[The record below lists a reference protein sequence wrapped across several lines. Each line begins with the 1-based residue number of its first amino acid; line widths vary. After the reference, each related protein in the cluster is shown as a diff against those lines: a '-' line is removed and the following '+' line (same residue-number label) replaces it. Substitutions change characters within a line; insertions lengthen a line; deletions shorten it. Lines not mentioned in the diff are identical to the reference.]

1 MHQGIDWYMNYFPER
16 KYGNK
21 TVLFEKSAT
30 YFDKDLAPKRASRL
44 LKNAKLVVILISPS
58 DRAYS
63 WYQHMRAKNE
73 PTAMDYSFHQVIST
87 PINKTSKALKGLQ
100 SRQVKIFSNF
110 SFMFLNPYYFFQFE
124 F

>member
-1 MHQGIDWYMNYFPER
+1 MDQGIDWYMNYFPDR

-73 PTAMDYSFHQVIST
+73 PTSMDYSFHQVIST
-87 PINKTSKALKGLQ
+87 PNNKTSKALKGLQ
-100 SRQVKIFSNF
+100 SRQVFNGILLTKLF
-110 SFMFLNPYYFFQFE
+110 
-124 F
+124 

>member
-1 MHQGIDWYMNYFPER
+1 MNYFPER

-73 PTAMDYSFHQVIST
+73 PAALNYTFYQVIST
-87 PINKTSKALKGLQ
+87 PPDKATKAVRSLQ
-100 SRQVKIFSNF
+100 SRLVPKF
-110 SFMFLNPYYFFQFE
+110 FLE
-124 F
+124 R